1 MATQNEISEEYGVL
15 FVVSTPIGNLE
26 DITLRALRIL
36 KEADLIAAEDTRKT
50 GILLKHYHI
59 KNKTTN
65 YHDFNKEKKTPYL
78 LNELKSGKD
87 VAIVSDAG
95 TPGISDPCFY
105 LVKKAIEEG
114 MVISQTG
121 DVMGGIRDEL
131 EYIATKASPTKV
143 AEIAEDSEQYVAEI
157 EEAAEI
163 LGGDPEIDL
172 AIDVTDELNQ
182 LETEMLLEQGGTMPE
197 IPSDD
202 LQYIPEFDELEEEAE
217 VKTKDKLKDEIDKL
231 RKELDG

>member
-1 MATQNEISEEYGVL
+1 MGLKKKLFPRKSKEKEDLVLKAKGHIHKLNVMNKGYNKRAEISRKNAKIALKRGEK
-15 FVVSTPIGNLE
+15 
-26 DITLRALRIL
+26 DRA
-36 KEADLIAAEDTRKT
+36 
-50 GILLKHYHI
+50 
-59 KNKTTN
+59 
-65 YHDFNKEKKTPYL
+65 
-78 LNELKSGKD
+78 KS
-87 VAIVSDAG
+87 
-95 TPGISDPCFY
+95 Y
-105 LVKKAIEEG
+105 LVQYKSYQAKVDRSNNIRLKIERQIQAIEEG

-157 EEAAEI
+157 EEAADI

-197 IPSDD
+197 TPADD
-202 LQYIPEFDELEEEAE
+202 LQYIPEYDLEEEEAE
-217 VKTKDKLKDEIDKL
+217 LKSKDQLKDEIDKL
-231 RKELDG
+231 RKELEG